1 MFRKAHARRS
11 LPQSAAVPAEVT
23 KLEDRAL
30 LMGNVTVGIDGSGNV
45 TLTGDSSAN
54 VVRISVVNNAI
65 VVKGVLTKV
74 NGGTTGVSLPMAPS
88 TTDTLAGSL
97 TIDMKDG
104 LDLVDIQ
111 GIKVSGN
118 VTVNGSNGADV
129 TVLRKSTVTGDLVT
143 GVGGDAGKDSLAL
156 IDSTITGNVNAN
168 QGADLDIFI
177 GAKLNVGGSFN
188 LQTGDG
194 NDVATLEAANV
205 AGAINVD
212 AGTGNDLLIGGF
224 QSGGF
229 NIQMGDGNDLVVLV
243 PAKTTGGT
251 ASISL
256 GTGNDGGG
264 IGGGPIASTLTVDG
278 GDGTDRFFV
287 GPQVVTDG
295 NTLTSIE
302 SDLSFS
308 LSLARSNPIFKQ
320 FTGGFL
326 KLGILKALLGGLP

>member
-1 MFRKAHARRS
+1 MLRKAHARRS
-11 LPQSAAVPAEVT
+11 LPQSAAIPAEVA
-23 KLEDRAL
+23 KLEDRTL
-30 LMGNVTVGIDGSGNV
+30 LLGNVVVGIDGGNV
-45 TLTGDSSAN
+45 TLTGDSAAN
-54 VVRISVVNNAI
+54 VVRISIVDNQI
-65 VVKGVLTKV
+65 VVKGVLTKI
-74 NGGTTGVSLPMAPS
+74 NGGTSAVALPMAPS

-97 TIDMKDG
+97 TIRMGDG
-104 LDLVDIQ
+104 IDLVDIN
-111 GIKVSGN
+111 GIKVNGN
-118 VTVNGSNGADV
+118 VTVHGSNGADI
-129 TVLRKSTVTGDLVT
+129 TILRKSTVAGDLTT

-156 IDSTITGNVNAN
+156 IDSTITGNVNASL
-168 QGADLDIFI
+168 GADFDLFI
-177 GAKLNVGGSFN
+177 GAKLNVGGNFN
-188 LQTGDG
+188 LLLGDG
-194 NDVATLEAANV
+194 NDVATVEVANV

-278 GDGTDRFFV
+278 GEGTDRFFI
-287 GPQVVTDG
+287 GPQVITGG

-302 SDLSFS
+302 SDLSFN
-308 LSLARSNPIFKQ
+308 LSLAQSNPIFSK
-320 FTGGFL
+320 FRGGFL
-326 KLGILKALLGGLP
+326 KLGILRALLGGLP